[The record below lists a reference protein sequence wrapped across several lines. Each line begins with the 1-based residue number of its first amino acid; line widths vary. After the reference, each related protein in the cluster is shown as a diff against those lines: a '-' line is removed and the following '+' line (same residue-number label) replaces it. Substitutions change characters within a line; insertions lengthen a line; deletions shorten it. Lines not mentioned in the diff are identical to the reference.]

1 MLLLGLRSRRS
12 EIEQAIFA
20 RVREVARDPWID
32 RDAEYLE
39 GLRATV
45 AAAIDYVLNGIGR
58 EGPVLVPP
66 EVAAQA
72 ERAARGGLSLDAVL
86 RRYMAGSAL
95 LGDFLNEEAE
105 RVELADAGHMLR
117 DVLRA
122 QSSLLD
128 ELVVVAARA
137 HAGALVQVASSR
149 DQRLGER
156 VRRLLAGGRL
166 EPDGLGYEMECEHL
180 GAIAVGPGSE
190 QLLRR
195 LAEELDRQLLSV
207 PCAALTM
214 WAWFG
219 GRRAPAML
227 ELGSTL
233 DRLIERGAG
242 AGEPLAGVSLAVGE
256 PAQGLAGW
264 RLTHEQA
271 QAAQLVAQRKPQRF
285 TRYADVALVAA
296 ALRDRTIAQS
306 LLEAYL
312 SPLEDTR
319 DGGETLRGTLRAYLA
334 SERNVSCT
342 AIALQVARSTV
353 ENRLRSI
360 EERLGRPLRLHSSE
374 LEVALRLHELG
385 VRADCDRPVSM

>member
-227 ELGSTL
+227 ELGEHARSP
-233 DRLIERGAG
+233 DRAWSGCG
-242 AGEPLAGVSLAVGE
+242 GAVGRRI
-256 PAQGLAGW
+256 ARGRRAGTGSGGLASD
-264 RLTHEQA
+264 A
-271 QAAQLVAQRKPQRF
+271 
-285 TRYADVALVAA
+285 
-296 ALRDRTIAQS
+296 
-306 LLEAYL
+306 
-312 SPLEDTR
+312 
-319 DGGETLRGTLRAYLA
+319 
-334 SERNVSCT
+334 
-342 AIALQVARSTV
+342 
-353 ENRLRSI
+353 
-360 EERLGRPLRLHSSE
+360 
-374 LEVALRLHELG
+374 
-385 VRADCDRPVSM
+385 